1 MIISASAVS
10 FGLSQ
15 KSKYPIGYDVMFPN
29 ILNDE
34 PSVAANSIKLI
45 AMNNIDKE
53 NELKAII
60 FNSKHIDKYPF
71 SILSGIDFLCYVV
84 TCLAWTKVDTELVNI
99 PQFRSRLSNNIKS
112 ILKDLSLESQPI
124 IPLSSL
130 EEDLCSIIK

>member
-60 FNSKHIDKYPF
+60 FDSKHIDKYPF
-71 SILSGIDFLCYVV
+71 STLSGIDFLCYVV